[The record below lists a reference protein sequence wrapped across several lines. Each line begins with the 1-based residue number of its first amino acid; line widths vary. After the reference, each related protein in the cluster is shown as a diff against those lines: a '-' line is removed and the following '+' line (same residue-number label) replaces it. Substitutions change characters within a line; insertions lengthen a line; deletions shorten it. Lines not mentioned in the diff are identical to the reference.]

1 MRYTRDRYSSLSR
14 SSRTVFW
21 VILAAMIVIG
31 LFAFFTSEIGRN
43 ITLICC
49 GGIIVLIVVGIVSE
63 NGMRR
68 R

>member
-1 MRYTRDRYSSLSR
+1 MRYTRDRYSGLSR
-14 SSRTVFW
+14 TSRTVFW

-31 LFAFFTSEIGRN
+31 LFAFFTSELGRN
-43 ITLICC
+43 LALICC
-49 GGIIVLIVVGIVSE
+49 GGIVVLILIGIISE